1 MTSKQTQIYFLNNK
15 SDINLLDSEI
25 NAQVSNGSEIN
36 PITSRQKIKSICSKL
51 ANKYFILII
60 VKTKTKLKKKILFK
74 LLESSYSSS
83 TIKLSYLWY
92 WNCYF
97 TIK

>member
-1 MTSKQTQIYFLNNK
+1 MFYNINIMTSKQTQIYFLNNK

-60 VKTKTKLKKKILFK
+60 VICNKQKQ
-74 LLESSYSSS
+74 
-83 TIKLSYLWY
+83 
-92 WNCYF
+92 N
-97 TIK
+97 